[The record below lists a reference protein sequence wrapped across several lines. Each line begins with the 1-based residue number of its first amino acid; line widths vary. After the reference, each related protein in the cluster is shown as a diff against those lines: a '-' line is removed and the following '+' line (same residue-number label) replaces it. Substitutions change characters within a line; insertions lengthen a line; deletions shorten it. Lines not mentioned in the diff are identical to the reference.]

1 MKKVVRLIALIM
13 VLSASVS
20 VSGQD
25 FEELRLKKWSADDP
39 ITWDDLSVRHLPDG
53 LKEYARI
60 VTEEDYH
67 YEYKRYRNT
76 SVICQINDMSL
87 NRVLSWYDPD
97 HCDEWTLRYL
107 QVLFNIEQYE
117 GRLHGLNRTGIDLD
131 GPEEVGFNFS
141 PVSRYAD
148 EEPFLFDSITS
159 IRFKKE
165 SNFGR
170 DTAVI
175 LEYERR
181 YNSSIIDSINVDL
194 EKRWVELVGQ
204 RMGHRYVALE
214 RSVGYSNESYLGAIG
229 QGINTLHGISAGWT
243 FYYGRLM
250 SALQFSW
257 MGNCAADNRN
267 IVFDLGC
274 LLYDGFKVSV
284 TPFVGVGQS
293 LLKRYPDLTEKT
305 GAIRY
310 EAGLMVDWN
319 HTNQYSIMHIGG
331 VKLKTRLKVF
341 GAMSD
346 YKPFRESYS
355 VNIGLQ
361 FTYNLYE
368 FASFRPR

>member
-1 MKKVVRLIALIM
+1 MRNVIVRLIVLIT
-13 VLSASVS
+13 VLSASAS

-25 FEELRLKKWSADDP
+25 FEELRLKKWSADQP

-53 LKEYARI
+53 LQEYARI
-60 VTEEDYH
+60 VTAGGNH
-67 YEYKRYRNT
+67 YQYIRYKNT
-76 SVICQINDMSL
+76 SVRCGIMDMSL

-117 GRLHGLNRTGIDLD
+117 ERIMGLERSGLDVDGHEELGFVMNARTSFI
-131 GPEEVGFNFS
+131 
-141 PVSRYAD
+141 D
-148 EEPFLFDSITS
+148 EEPFFFDSITTEK
-159 IRFKKE
+159 FKNE
-165 SNFGR
+165 SNYGR

-175 LEYERR
+175 LEYEQR
-181 YNSSIIDSINVDL
+181 YNSSMIDSLTVALEEHIEDL
-194 EKRWVELVGQ
+194 ANQ
-204 RMGHRYVALE
+204 HMGHRYAAFE
-214 RSVGYSNESYLGAIG
+214 RSVGYSNESFLGPIG
-229 QGINTLHGISAGWT
+229 HDISTLHGISAGWT
-243 FYYGRLM
+243 VYYGRLM
-250 SALQFSW
+250 GALQFSW

-267 IVFDLGC
+267 IVFDVGC
-274 LLYDGFKVSV
+274 LLYDGFKISA

-293 LLKRYPDLTEKT
+293 LLKRHPGYSERT

-319 HTNQYSIMHIGG
+319 HANQYSIMHGGG

-361 FTYNLYE
+361 FTYSL
-368 FASFRPR
+368 FSIAR

>member
-1 MKKVVRLIALIM
+1 MRKVFIRLIALIT

-20 VSGQD
+20 VFGQD

-53 LKEYARI
+53 LQEYARI
-60 VTEEDYH
+60 VTEEQSH
-67 YEYKRYRNT
+67 YECRRFKNT
-76 SVICQINDMSL
+76 SVGCRITDESL

-107 QVLFNIEQYE
+107 QVLFNMEEYE
-117 GRLHGLNRTGIDLD
+117 SRIVGLNQTGFDID
-131 GPEEVGFNFS
+131 GPEEVGFIFS
-141 PVSRYAD
+141 PVSCFID
-148 EEPFLFDSITS
+148 DKPFFFDSITTEK
-159 IRFKKE
+159 FKKE
-165 SNFGR
+165 SNYGR

-175 LEYERR
+175 LEYEQR
-181 YNSSIIDSINVDL
+181 YNSSIMDSLTAAL

-204 RMGHRYVALE
+204 SMGHRYFALE
-214 RSVGYSNESYLGAIG
+214 RSIGYSNESYLGAISHG
-229 QGINTLHGISAGWT
+229 VGTLHGISAGWT
-243 FYYGRLM
+243 VYYGRLM

-257 MGNCAADNRN
+257 MGNCVADNRN

-274 LLYDGFKVSV
+274 LVYDGYKMSV

-293 LLKRYPDLTEKT
+293 LLKRHPGYGERT
-305 GAIRY
+305 GALRY

-319 HTNQYSIMHIGG
+319 HVNQYSITHIGG

-346 YKPFRESYS
+346 YQPFRESYS

-361 FTYNLYE
+361 FTYNM
-368 FASFRPR
+368 FGW